1 MALQAVLSVALSV
14 YVSHRLELNDGWWAA
29 ISAFAVMQTGVA
41 ASFYRGLLRVAGT
54 ALGAL
59 LGLTLGQIVDGHPA
73 LFIILMSAASWAG
86 LYGTLCYRHSYAWV
100 LSVITFVMVMG
111 EALIEPGGLETFAW
125 DRFCNVAIGTLACVL
140 VAGLADPWLRGA
152 LRRWAT
158 RSSEPAAPY
167 NWSLPPAPNVDR
179 REAAWHALTGAL
191 AVAVLSLASDLLA
204 LKSFSQAMVTTI
216 ALLVV
221 PMTPGAT
228 DAASQVLRR
237 MTHRFAGCLIAGLLA
252 GALLPLIGARP
263 WLCQLALAVGVW
275 TGAYLQGGPISVR
288 YMGTQFSVAF
298 IMVFVQ
304 DQGWT
309 VEVEPAIERLA
320 GVFAGI
326 CVLGLIFSGMTRV
339 RSAVH

>member
-1 MALQAVLSVALSV
+1 MALAV
-14 YVSHRLELNDGWWAA
+14 YVSHRLSLSDGWWAA
-29 ISAFAVMQTGVA
+29 ISAFAVMQTGFA
-41 ASFYRGLLRVAGT
+41 ASFYRGLLRVTGT

-59 LGLTLGQIVDGHPA
+59 LGLALGRIIDGHPL
-73 LFIILMSAASWAG
+73 LFIMLMSAASWAG

-100 LSVITFVMVMG
+100 LSVVTFVMVMG
-111 EALIEPGGLETFAW
+111 EALIEPSGLETFAW

-140 VAGLADPWLRGA
+140 VAGLADPWLRGS
-152 LRRWAT
+152 LRRWVT
-158 RSSEPAAPY
+158 HSPEPAPAPS
-167 NWSLPPAPNVDR
+167 WSLPPAPNVDR

-191 AVAVLSLASDLLA
+191 AVAVLSLASDLLV

-221 PMTPGAT
+221 PMTPGT
-228 DAASQVLRR
+228 NDAASLVLRR
-237 MTHRFAGCLIAGLLA
+237 MTHRFAGCLIAGLVA

-263 WLCQLALAVGVW
+263 LLCQAALAVGVW
-275 TGAYLQGGPISVR
+275 AGAYLQGGSINVR

-326 CVLGLIFSGMTRV
+326 CVLGLIFAGMVRV